1 MKEMAIL
8 ALYAITLVVI
18 LIEFSSQW
26 GLAIV
31 MMLILVITLLVKMTS
46 EERIN
51 DVKKD
56 RELYINVISERLN
69 AFSNRVEDLKSNI
82 NKNAFNIQ
90 NRIYEVE
97 HSAQIEMESNYRDL
111 AKKIFDLEN
120 RLGDVKK
127 TLGAAYGS
135 LDERL
140 QRFEKEEE
148 WSG

>member
-1 MKEMAIL
+1 MKDTAIL
-8 ALYAITLVVI
+8 ALYAITLI
-18 LIEFSSQW
+18 LILVELSSQW

-31 MMLILVITLLVKMTS
+31 MMLILVITLLVKITS

-69 AFSNRVEDLKSNI
+69 SFSNKVDDLKANI
-82 NKNAFNIQ
+82 NKNAFNMQ

-97 HSAQIEMESNYRDL
+97 HTAQREVESNYRDL
-111 AKKIFDLEN
+111 VRKVFDLEN
-120 RLGDVKK
+120 KLGDVKR
-127 TLGAAYGS
+127 TLGAACGS

-140 QRFEKEEE
+140 QRFEKKEE
-148 WSG
+148 WTG